1 MVKSYYFLIS
11 LHGLSR
17 LNLCLFLCEG
27 NHYFL
32 KLNSNQPKII
42 PKNNKSPVA
51 PIRSQFSKCSNFNE
65 NWHYGQLNDA
75 YLNMIQM
82 YQERLRT
89 QCYKTYNNKS
99 LNIHQ
104 CSSSFF
110 LGKAKVRLYQKTG
123 QWRQFWTNSY
133 NFKRWLVYLCKDQM

>member
-1 MVKSYYFLIS
+1 MIKSYYFLIS

-17 LNLCLFLCEG
+17 LNLCFYVRATTIFWNSTQTSQKLF
-27 NHYFL
+27 
-32 KLNSNQPKII
+32 PKTIKVLWYPLGPNI
-42 PKNNKSPVA
+42 
-51 PIRSQFSKCSNFNE
+51 QKCSNFNE